1 MKILVTGAAGFIGF
15 HLSKELLSRGYEV
28 IGLDNINSYYDVT
41 LKIART
47 NILKKHCENKNFIFE
62 KGNLE
67 DDSFIKK
74 IFLKYKPQK
83 VVNLAAQAGVR
94 YSLENPMAYIESN
107 VVGFQ
112 NLIEASK
119 VNKVEHF
126 VYASSSSVYGGN
138 TLLPFSEKNSV
149 EHPIS
154 IYAATKKANE
164 LVAHTY
170 SHLYDL
176 STTGL
181 RFFTV
186 YGPWGRPDMALFL
199 FTKSIIKKEP
209 IKVFNNGEMSRDF
222 TFVDDIVESLIRV
235 IDKPPNGNK
244 FYDTSNPD
252 PSSSWAPYKIF
263 NIGNSSPVSLMEYI
277 KAIESALGI
286 ESIKEFLPMQ
296 PGDVRATFADTI
308 ELEEWTNFKPKT
320 DIKTGIGKFIE
331 WYLDFYKIKL

>member
-1 MKILVTGAAGFIGF
+1 
-15 HLSKELLSRGYEV
+15 
-28 IGLDNINSYYDVT
+28 
-41 LKIART
+41 
-47 NILKKHCENKNFIFE
+47 
-62 KGNLE
+62 
-67 DDSFIKK
+67 
-74 IFLKYKPQK
+74 
-83 VVNLAAQAGVR
+83 
-94 YSLENPMAYIESN
+94 
-107 VVGFQ
+107 
-112 NLIEASK
+112 
-119 VNKVEHF
+119 
-126 VYASSSSVYGGN
+126 
-138 TLLPFSEKNSV
+138 
-149 EHPIS
+149 
-154 IYAATKKANE
+154 
-164 LVAHTY
+164 
-170 SHLYDL
+170 
-176 STTGL
+176 
-181 RFFTV
+181 
-186 YGPWGRPDMALFL
+186 MALFL